1 MGFLERSAGQQLAG
15 EGSGEG
21 IAGTDGICN
30 LDMRGQQG
38 GDFAILGSDG
48 AERGAAGQNDVLEVE
63 AVDEPLTCLFVIALR
78 NGEHVAHHDQLF
90 VVDLED
96 VRVVEQLFDELIGVE
111 VGAQVDVEELQC
123 AFLGVLEQFDD
134 GVVGFGGAQ
143 AEGAEADGVGLG
155 HGFDEL
161 VGELDVI
168 PGHVFDDGV
177 FRNAVGQSH
186 INRAGRVFV
195 DLHQR
200 VDAGLV
206 GVCKQLIAQFVVAD
220 RTDGE
225 AFRAVLRRMV
235 CEIDGCAAGTFAG
248 GEHIPQDFAER
259 DDDWLGHGVPFFG
272 CGVLC
277 DVKEHRRML

>member
-1 MGFLERSAGQQLAG
+1 
-15 EGSGEG
+15 
-21 IAGTDGICN
+21 
-30 LDMRGQQG
+30 MRGQQG

-206 GVCKQLIAQFVVAD
+206 GVCKQLIAQLVVAD
-220 RTDGE
+220 RADGE
-225 AFRAVLRRMV
+225 AFRAILGCMI
-235 CEIDGCAAGTFAG
+235 CEIDGRAAGALAG
-248 GEHIPQDFAER
+248 GEHIP
-259 DDDWLGHGVPFFG
+259 
-272 CGVLC
+272 
-277 DVKEHRRML
+277 